1 MKRQSGFTLI
11 ELVVVI
17 VILGI
22 LAATAAPKF
31 MNLQGDARIASLKGL
46 EGAVKS
52 AVNLTYSKAILS
64 GKDKTT
70 DSYTYV
76 CSESGCEASSTGAVY
91 VYYGKPYASRNG
103 IVRALDIDA
112 DNAVANSTKDWVYKD
127 NYNTQGTRAII
138 YFSPASMYNYNNSK
152 FKFSDEDKN
161 QKLCALK
168 YTQAQSESAQPKIE
182 IFDTGC

>member
-112 DNAVANSTKDWVYKD
+112 DNADANSTKDWVYRD
-127 NYNTQGTRAII
+127 NYNTQGPGAII
-138 YFSPASMYNYNNSK
+138 YFSPSSMYNYNKSK

>member
-76 CSESGCEASSTGAVY
+76 CSESGCEASSKGAVY

-112 DNAVANSTKDWVYKD
+112 DNAVENSTKDWVYKD

-138 YFSPASMYNYNNSK
+138 YFSPSSMYNYNKSK
-152 FKFSDEDKN
+152 FKFSAEDKN

>member
-76 CSESGCEASSTGAVY
+76 CSESGCEASSKGAVY

-112 DNAVANSTKDWVYKD
+112 DNEVANSTKDWVYRG
-127 NYNTQGTRAII
+127 NNIQGTGAII
-138 YFSPASMYNYNNSK
+138 YFSPSSMYNYNNSK

-168 YTQAQSESAQPKIE
+168 YTQAKSESAQPKIE